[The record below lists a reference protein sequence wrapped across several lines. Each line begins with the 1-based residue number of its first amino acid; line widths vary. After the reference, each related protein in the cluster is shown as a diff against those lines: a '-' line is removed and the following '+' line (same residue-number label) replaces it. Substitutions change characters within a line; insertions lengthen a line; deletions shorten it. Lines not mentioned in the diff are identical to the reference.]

1 MKIGKYD
8 IFHVDAGRF
17 RLDGGAMFGVIP
29 KVLWE
34 RKSPADDKNRIGMAA
49 NLLLLISED
58 KKILIDT
65 GIGYKSDDKFKQIYA
80 IDYSEYDLNRSLEN
94 LNVTPADITDVIL
107 THFHFD
113 HVGGSTRYNENG
125 KAVPTFPNA
134 KFYVQKKQ
142 LEWAKNP
149 IEKDRASFLKE
160 NFLPLEDSRQLEIL
174 EEDGELFPGIELI
187 IVNGHTT
194 AQQLVL
200 IKSDNKK
207 LLFAADLI
215 PRASHIPIP
224 WVMGYDNEPLKTI
237 QEKKDILARALAENW
252 LIFFEHD
259 PEIQCATIRKGAKD
273 YELGEVVPFE

>member
-8 IFHVDAGRF
+8 VFHVDAGRF

-34 RKSPADDKNRIGMAA
+34 KKSPTDDKNRIGMAA
-49 NLLLLISED
+49 NLLLLKGEG
-58 KKILIDT
+58 KNILIDT
-65 GIGYKSDDKFKQIYA
+65 GIGYKSDEKFKIIYA

-94 LNVTPADITDVIL
+94 LNVSRDDITDVIL
-107 THFHFD
+107 THLHFD
-113 HVGGSTRYNENG
+113 HVGGSTRYDENG
-125 KAVPTFPNA
+125 QAVPTFPKA
-134 KFYVQKKQ
+134 KYYIQKKQ

-149 IEKDRASFLKE
+149 IEKDRASFLQE
-160 NFLPLEDSRQLEIL
+160 NFVPLEKSGQLVVL

-187 IVNGHTT
+187 IVNGHTM

-200 IKSDNKK
+200 IGGGEQA

-215 PRASHIPIP
+215 PRTSHIPIP

-237 QEKKDILARALAENW
+237 QEKKEILARAVAENW
-252 LIFFEHD
+252 LLFFEHD
-259 PEIQCATIRKGAKD
+259 PEIQCATIKKGAKD
-273 YELGEVVPFE
+273 YELEEVVPFE